1 MSSYGI
7 TDHQTGLSIVSQNIG
22 AIGRIA
28 NYQINNRKK
37 FMGPFR
43 RYKTNMERRA
53 LSLISLPWRGARGS
67 QPHSVSQFISELDI
81 CGKKEVFSRLNSFLS
96 FSMVTSFSMFA
107 CLDYLVV
114 LPHLFEANVL
124 GPLKI
129 L

>member
-53 LSLISLPWRGARGS
+53 L
-67 QPHSVSQFISELDI
+67 
-81 CGKKEVFSRLNSFLS
+81 LS
-96 FSMVTSFSMFA
+96 
-107 CLDYLVV
+107 
-114 LPHLFEANVL
+114 
-124 GPLKI
+124 
-129 L
+129 

>member
-53 LSLISLPWRGARGS
+53 LALITQTIPSLATINHQSDSHDGVRGEGWQGWQGWLPTY
-67 QPHSVSQFISELDI
+67 F
-81 CGKKEVFSRLNSFLS
+81 KFNFLLR
-96 FSMVTSFSMFA
+96 A
-107 CLDYLVV
+107 
-114 LPHLFEANVL
+114 
-124 GPLKI
+124 
-129 L
+129 